1 MNMEESSS
9 QVNAVVTSVFPD
21 KIRIEVKDIESFKI
35 AGEKLSV
42 GSYLRVSDSED
53 CAIMAIIE
61 NFLIEKTE
69 RMEERKYILE
79 ALPIGFLDSDG
90 RFIRGG
96 NNIAIPPV
104 SVQPA
109 HKEDIQ
115 RIYSQIEPKKSFSFS
130 RLVQDNS
137 ILVPID
143 GDKFFNRH
151 IAIVGSTGSGKSCT
165 LTSILQKAA
174 LLKENEYQGLNNS
187 HIVIFGSV
195 PHSQ

>member
-1 MNMEESSS
+1 MEESSS